1 MEYIPDVELLH
12 DHLKSPSVSSGEN
25 NQLAESSSMVPTEQL
40 GSPLAA
46 CARVWFPECD
56 PK

>member
-1 MEYIPDVELLH
+1 MEYIPDVELLR
-12 DHLKSPSVSSGEN
+12 DHLKSPSVSSGEK
-25 NQLAESSSMVPTEQL
+25 NQLAESRSAVLTEQL
-40 GSPLAA
+40 GSALAA